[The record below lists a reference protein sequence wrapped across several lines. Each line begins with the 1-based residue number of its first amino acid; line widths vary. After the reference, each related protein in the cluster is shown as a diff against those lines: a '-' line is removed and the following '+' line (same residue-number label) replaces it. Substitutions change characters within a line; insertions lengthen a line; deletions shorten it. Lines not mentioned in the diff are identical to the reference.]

1 MARYGLLCPLS
12 VLTLAIVGM
21 ALLGHRPGN
30 AQAPLLP
37 LSPYEQDFNSLVASG
52 TGTTADLPT
61 GWTFVES
68 GSNANTTYTAGTG
81 SSNTG
86 DTYSFGATDSSERA
100 FGELSSGALVS
111 ILGVQF
117 QNQTSGTIGQLIIQ
131 YYCEQWRRGTST
143 DDVLH
148 FQYSTNATSLTTGT
162 WTDVDALDCLP
173 TTTTGDQGA
182 LDGNANR
189 TLRSA
194 TLLGLSIPPNGT
206 IWLRWAAVDATGFDH
221 GLAVDDFQLNKQTPT
236 AVRLIRLTAT
246 AAPRLS
252 LWGPLGL
259 SGLALL
265 VGYGCR
271 QIGGKTRGRRGRESA
286 RSVPFTGRF

>member
-1 MARYGLLCPLS
+1 MARYGLLRLLS
-12 VLTLAIVGM
+12 IFTLGIVGL

-30 AQAPLLP
+30 AQASLLP
-37 LSPYEQDFNSLVASG
+37 LSPYEQDFNTLVASG
-52 TGTTADLPT
+52 TGTTANLPT
-61 GWTFVES
+61 GWTFVEI
-68 GSNANTTYTAGTG
+68 GSNANITYTAGTG

-86 DTYSFGATDSSERA
+86 DTYSFGAANSTERA
-100 FGELSSGALVS
+100 FGELSSGSLVS

-131 YYCEQWRRGTST
+131 YYCEQWRRGDSPN
-143 DDVLH
+143 DVFN
-148 FQYSTNATSLTTGT
+148 FQYSTDATSLTTGT

-173 TTTTGDQGA
+173 TTTTGSQGA

-194 TLLGLSIPPNGT
+194 TILGLSIPPNGT
-206 IWLRWAAVDATGFDH
+206 IWLRWAAVDASGFDH

-236 AVRLIRLTAT
+236 AVRLTRLTAT

-252 LWGPLGL
+252 PWEPLGM

-271 QIGGKTRGRRGRESA
+271 RVSGKTKGKR
-286 RSVPFTGRF
+286 P